1 MTEGPLARLQVEAYV
16 PAPDEPV
23 VRLSVASSLFP
34 HLPQRSR
41 AAFRA
46 SLAVIFLLLVILG
59 LLRWQ
64 APMIAIS
71 ALALPLV
78 FLLYLYE
85 TDGQRVSAFR
95 VLVPTALLGIGL
107 GACWAL
113 ATGSLVSDFYDVS
126 LADRESRRLA
136 VLAGI
141 GVPVGGA
148 ILMLVPVLVMRFAR
162 PTRDALHGFVIG
174 SLGAICFTA
183 AATLVRLAP
192 QFATGLVAR
201 DRPASVLLV
210 QAGVQGV
217 AAPVTAAALGGLVGA
232 ALCFGGRSLVASSVL
247 VTLALYAVLGVTE
260 VASALEGLHLG
271 AHLMITV
278 LAVLALR
285 IGLQYCLLNEGRDR
299 ARSTRRSDAPVRRA
313 DNGRLF
319 TALAA
324 GLVVAVAAGVTASV
338 LATPLRPR
346 YTCPPDCGRPPIG
359 APIDANPRFV
369 ADGGEFSVQ
378 YPGPGSLYK
387 ATLYPDWVA
396 LEYAGGDT
404 GTLDL
409 WGEPAEKRTA
419 KQVIDQMIAE
429 YYPDATLHYEIP
441 NAMVG
446 YEPGYGGVYDQY
458 PQDSSGTFTR
468 LRLVALS
475 AIKNDYALVALAV
488 GPYHEFTPDF
498 GTGHPSGANLALA
511 LDMGKYVNSFR
522 WFSAP
527 AA

>member
-1 MTEGPLARLQVEAYV
+1 MRRTGT
-16 PAPDEPV
+16 
-23 VRLSVASSLFP
+23 
-34 HLPQRSR
+34 
-41 AAFRA
+41 AFRRFVCWYQRRCLA
-46 SLAVIFLLLVILG
+46 SGSV
-59 LLRWQ
+59 
-64 APMIAIS
+64 
-71 ALALPLV
+71 
-78 FLLYLYE
+78 
-85 TDGQRVSAFR
+85 VSA
-95 VLVPTALLGIGL
+95 
-107 GACWAL
+107 
-113 ATGSLVSDFYDVS
+113 FYDVS

-192 QFATGLVAR
+192 QFATGLVAG

-217 AAPVTAAALGGLVGA
+217 AAPITAAALGGLVGA

-324 GLVVAVAAGVTASV
+324 
-338 LATPLRPR
+338 
-346 YTCPPDCGRPPIG
+346 
-359 APIDANPRFV
+359 
-369 ADGGEFSVQ
+369 
-378 YPGPGSLYK
+378 
-387 ATLYPDWVA
+387 
-396 LEYAGGDT
+396 
-404 GTLDL
+404 
-409 WGEPAEKRTA
+409 
-419 KQVIDQMIAE
+419 
-429 YYPDATLHYEIP
+429 
-441 NAMVG
+441 
-446 YEPGYGGVYDQY
+446 
-458 PQDSSGTFTR
+458 
-468 LRLVALS
+468 
-475 AIKNDYALVALAV
+475 
-488 GPYHEFTPDF
+488 
-498 GTGHPSGANLALA
+498 
-511 LDMGKYVNSFR
+511 
-522 WFSAP
+522 
-527 AA
+527 

>member
-1 MTEGPLARLQVEAYV
+1 MTEGPLARLRVESYV

-46 SLAVIFLLLVILG
+46 GLAVIFLLLVILG

-85 TDGQRVSAFR
+85 TDRQRVSTFC

-107 GACWAL
+107 GVCWAL
-113 ATGSLVSDFYDVS
+113 ATGSLVSAFYDVS
-126 LADRESRRLA
+126 PADRESRRLA

-162 PTRDALHGFVIG
+162 PTRDSLHGFVIG

-192 QFATGLVAR
+192 QFATGLVAG

-217 AAPVTAAALGGLVGA
+217 AAPITAAALGGLVGA
-232 ALCFGGRSLVASSVL
+232 AMCFGGRSLVASSVL

-260 VASALEGLHLG
+260 VVPALEGLHLG

-278 LAVLALR
+278 LALLALR
-285 IGLQYCLLNEGRDR
+285 IGFQYCLLNEGRDG
-299 ARSTRRSDAPVRRA
+299 RRGDAPVRHTT
-313 DNGRLF
+313 DGPLF

-338 LATPLRPR
+338 LVTPLRPR

-359 APIDANPRFV
+359 QPIEANPRFV

-446 YEPGYGGVYDQY
+446 YEPGYGGVFDQY

-522 WFSAP
+522 WVAGP